1 MSASTGWAVAPGLL
15 TVAGHQAWSRVT
27 RQVPGPTVLRLTAL
41 TFCCSVNTGT
51 VAAREMRA
59 DTVNGCTLTPQI
71 SAVPA
76 TDRPHYKPLSSS
88 SDCRC
93 RVLRGVRRCGEG
105 KLLHWFHCF
114 LFSSPACPPPHLAPP
129 RALALYQLTR
139 IHFRLRLRHK
149 SVTSRNLSLLCLHND
164 PKH

>member
-1 MSASTGWAVAPGLL
+1 MAPGLL
-15 TVAGHQAWSRVT
+15 TVAGDQAWSRVT
-27 RQVPGPTVLRLTAL
+27 RQVPGPTVTVLRRLTAL
-41 TFCCSVNTGT
+41 CTDILLCCSVNTGT

-76 TDRPHYKPLSSS
+76 TDHTTGHSSVLQFFSLQVPSAARCAAVRGRETASLVPLLPVFFP
-88 SDCRC
+88 R
-93 RVLRGVRRCGEG
+93 L
-105 KLLHWFHCF
+105 
-114 LFSSPACPPPHLAPP
+114 PPAPP